1 MYIMMY
7 KGNPKDSSQSQLLR
21 DQQHK
26 FVFFFFSDFFM
37 KIYKNN

>member
-1 MYIMMY
+1 MYIMMC

-26 FVFFFFSDFFM
+26 FVFFFSDFFM